1 MRLPR
6 WAQVLLCLPLPI
18 LFVIGA
24 LLGPENASPAP
35 TGPSQSCLAAQRMY
49 GVALAQLSLNAQLQA
64 YQRML
69 FLCDN
74 ILPVKRKATNPLLLL
89 GCATYPCSCAWG
101 RSYTAE

>member
-1 MRLPR
+1 MRQLPR

-24 LLGPENASPAP
+24 IAGARPTTSAP
-35 TGPSQSCLAAQRMY
+35 SGPSASCVAARNMY
-49 GVALAQLSLNAQLQA
+49 SVAQAQLSLPAQLQV

-74 ILPVKRKATNPLLLL
+74 ILPTK
-89 GCATYPCSCAWG
+89 
-101 RSYTAE
+101 